1 MEHIGGR
8 LQVSAHAPD
17 FVRQKKRQKSWPG
30 HYLHTYS
37 KRASDTKRMWIFL
50 ARTDGMQM
58 AGKKHTG
65 EFPVYTHFF
74 STRMC
79 RVLKYLCNLESRA
92 SNIGSLILSV
102 EELALVQVILCDI
115 DLNLYCLCYIYICMF
130 IWIYADCS
138 TYKLTEQFMYAN
150 LCQKMDNPGPGYRKI
165 RQSISR
171 HICLVK

>member
-50 ARTDGMQM
+50 ARTHGMQM
-58 AGKKHTG
+58 ACKKHTG
-65 EFPVYTHFF
+65 EFPVYTQFC

-79 RVLKYLCNLESRA
+79 RKNNLESRA
-92 SNIGSLILSV
+92 SKMVCILSV
-102 EELALVQVILCDI
+102 SRLSITSKVYISVTLQLKLDLVTNTLEIIRKCKKLIFAQKHQQCNNMPNAQGETLRFDYLVPTH
-115 DLNLYCLCYIYICMF
+115 NTN
-130 IWIYADCS
+130 DC
-138 TYKLTEQFMYAN
+138 
-150 LCQKMDNPGPGYRKI
+150 C
-165 RQSISR
+165 
-171 HICLVK
+171 

>member
-58 AGKKHTG
+58 ARKKHTV
-65 EFPVYTHFF
+65 EFPVYTQLSNFGLFGTTKRWSHLVVVKTCTFTGFGFVPFLAAELWHSELLYCELLF
-74 STRMC
+74 SVKSQRSILDFSHLT
-79 RVLKYLCNLESRA
+79 LF
-92 SNIGSLILSV
+92 SNIMNLS
-102 EELALVQVILCDI
+102 E
-115 DLNLYCLCYIYICMF
+115 IC
-130 IWIYADCS
+130 
-138 TYKLTEQFMYAN
+138 
-150 LCQKMDNPGPGYRKI
+150 
-165 RQSISR
+165 
-171 HICLVK
+171 